1 MIGTTAAL
9 IGAAV
14 IGAGAS
20 VYGANKAAGASKSA
34 AKGVNKRF
42 QEGKAL
48 MAPYTDAGENALG
61 QYGNAVG
68 LNGADKQK
76 AFYDNFQHDPGFE
89 TSLNNAL
96 SETMRR
102 YSITGNTGGG
112 LANSLL
118 KTGQN
123 AIYGQYQNRLSQLG
137 GLVDTGRSAATSVLG
152 AGQASAAQEGNL
164 LSQAGMFAGQGIQG
178 AGNAISGGLSNMA
191 GYNMFNQ
198 YQQMGMGNAAGFAS
212 PAANRAMF

>member
-1 MIGTTAAL
+1 MMVTAAML
-9 IGAAV
+9 GAAAIGAA
-14 IGAGAS
+14 AS
-20 VYGANKAAGASKSA
+20 VYGANKAADASKKA
-34 AKGVNKRF
+34 AKGIDRRF

-48 MAPYTDAGENALG
+48 MTPYTEAGENALG
-61 QYGNAVG
+61 QYGDAVG
-68 LNGADKQK
+68 LHGADKQK

-137 GLVDTGRSAATSVLG
+137 GLVDTGRSGATAVLG
-152 AGQASAAQEGNL
+152 AGGTAAAQQGNL
-164 LSQAGMFAGQGIQG
+164 LSQAGMFAGQGVQG
-178 AGNAISGGLSNMA
+178 AGNALSGGLNNLA
-191 GYNMFNQ
+191 GYSMFNQ
-198 YQQMGMGNAAGFAS
+198 YQQMGLGNAAGFAS